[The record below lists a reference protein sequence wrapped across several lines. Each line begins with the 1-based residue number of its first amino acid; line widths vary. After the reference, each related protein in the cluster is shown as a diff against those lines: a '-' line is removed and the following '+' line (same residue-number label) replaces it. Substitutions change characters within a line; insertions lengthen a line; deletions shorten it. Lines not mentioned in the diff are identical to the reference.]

1 MTTRAASKAGS
12 NGSNGSNSRRGSL
25 ISNGLTSPIPG
36 NDDDNERYSKRR
48 RVSTASRTTPTK
60 PPSAASRPSTRK
72 RSILT
77 LIEETPT
84 MTKKRKRSADQS
96 TKAES
101 YSPPQT
107 KTERSST
114 SSQEGASTRSL
125 RSSDVSAKK
134 VQLEPKTAIVFDEPD
149 ESHEKRTRV
158 SDASIAASSS
168 SQEDGDLNGSSLNE
182 SVGHD
187 AQVDG
192 ENDDEKAAE
201 VGPLLGE
208 EIKDSLEVAPPTL
221 DPTPAE
227 SASRAGSPPD
237 SSFDRESPV
246 KRADAAA
253 LAEDGVG
260 KKKLPG
266 RRRAPHPN
274 PKVEAALR
282 RQLHLRMNYR
292 AVAKSLKPVLAELAQ
307 RSLKELETN
316 PTAHEESS
324 EYPAVKEGLHQSFER
339 RLAWIQKQ
347 KELNKQRLKDML
359 EAEMEMRRT
368 QYDVSLD
375 PPVID
380 NTLVVANPSAE
391 RCKKYARNA
400 CYPLTA

>member
-36 NDDDNERYSKRR
+36 NDDDNDRYPKRR

-60 PPSAASRPSTRK
+60 PPSTASKPSTRK

-84 MTKKRKRSADQS
+84 ASKKRKRSTDQS

-101 YSPPQT
+101 HSPPQT
-107 KTERSST
+107 KAKRAST
-114 SSQEGASTRSL
+114 SSQGGASARSL
-125 RSSDVSAKK
+125 RSSDVSAEKI
-134 VQLEPKTAIVFDEPD
+134 QLEPKTAIVPNEPN
-149 ESHEKRTRV
+149 ESYEKRTRV
-158 SDASIAASSS
+158 FYASIAASSS
-168 SQEDGDLNGSSLNE
+168 SQEDGDLNGSSFNE
-182 SVGHD
+182 SVEHD
-187 AQVDG
+187 AHANG

-208 EIKDSLEVAPPTL
+208 EVTDSLEVAPPTL

-246 KRADAAA
+246 KRADAV
-253 LAEDGVG
+253 LVEDGVG

-316 PTAHEESS
+316 PTAHEEAS

-347 KELNKQRLKDML
+347 KELNKQRLKDMF
-359 EAEMEMRRT
+359 EAEVEMRRM
-368 QYDVSLD
+368 QYDVGLD
-375 PPVID
+375 LRVID
-380 NTLVVANPSAE
+380 NGLVVANPSAE
-391 RCKKYARNA
+391 CCKKHARNA
-400 CYPLTA
+400 SHPLTA